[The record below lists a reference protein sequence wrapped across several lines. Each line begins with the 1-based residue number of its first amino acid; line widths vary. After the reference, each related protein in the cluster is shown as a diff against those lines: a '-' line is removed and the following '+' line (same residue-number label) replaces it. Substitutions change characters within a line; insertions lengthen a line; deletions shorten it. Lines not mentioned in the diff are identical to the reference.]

1 MKMIKKNTYLLLI
14 FSFLFIASTLKAQ
27 EAATVKGDVLLDIGV
42 GFIGGDYN
50 GYRPG
55 NYGIY
60 NNWNY
65 SNSANKIQLPTFSAS
80 LQKAFWNDVTIGG
93 QVAFNIFGQEHD
105 LRQNDGY
112 YQHAKYTQTNMYF
125 LGRGEYHFNRLI
137 GWERKYDL
145 YAGALAGMRV
155 SLASETQLYEGWGVG
170 QSGTWRNDYPN
181 RSSTNVGPAGGI
193 FGGIRYYFGKNVSV
207 YAELGYGVTAIRTGL
222 AWRL

>member
-1 MKMIKKNTYLLLI
+1 MKTMKKYLTVI
-14 FSFLFIASTLKAQ
+14 FSIIISSSLYAQ
-27 EAATVKGDVLLDIGV
+27 EAATTKGDVLLDIGV

-50 GYRPG
+50 GYKPG
-55 NYGIY
+55 NYGNS

-65 SNSANKIQLPTFSAS
+65 ESSNNKIQLPTFSIC

-93 QVAFNIFGQEHD
+93 QVAFNMFGSEHD

-112 YQHAKYTQTNMYF
+112 YQHSKYTQSNLYF

-137 GWERKYDL
+137 GWDKKYDL
-145 YAGALAGMRV
+145 YAGALAGMRI
-155 SLASETQLYEGWGVG
+155 SSSSETQIYEGWGAG

-181 RSSTNVGPAGGI
+181 RSSTNAGPAGGI
-193 FGGIRYYFGKNVSV
+193 FGGMRYYFAGNMAVFGEV
-207 YAELGYGVTAIRTGL
+207 GFGVTAIRAGL